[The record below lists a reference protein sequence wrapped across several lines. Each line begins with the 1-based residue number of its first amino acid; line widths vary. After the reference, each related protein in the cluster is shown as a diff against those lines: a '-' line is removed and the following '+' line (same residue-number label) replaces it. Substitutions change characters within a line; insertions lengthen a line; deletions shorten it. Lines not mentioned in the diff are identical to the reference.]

1 MEFLVNKI
9 FDKLLDMDFM
19 DYEKLKEKDL
29 KALMDDLLLLEK
41 QGNGALLNALQM
53 LMEKVDD
60 WKIVLKTN
68 KFIRN
73 KKELKHYVIDKK
85 IKLV

>member
-19 DYEKLKEKDL
+19 DYEELKEKDL

-60 WKIVLKTN
+60 
-68 KFIRN
+68 
-73 KKELKHYVIDKK
+73 
-85 IKLV
+85 